1 MDMISLSML
10 GFGAALIASGALA
23 GFLAGLFGIGGGA
36 ILVPILV
43 TVLTHV
49 GVDTTNV
56 VQISVA
62 SSLGVIGP
70 TSLRSFFAHKKRGA
84 VDLALLKSW
93 IIPVPLGVFL
103 ASYVAAIVSGET
115 LKAIFAGIAFVVA
128 MSMLFNRESW
138 KLGNDIPGNP
148 TRSFIGVL
156 VGFFS
161 TLMGIGG
168 GVLNNTFMTL
178 FGRSIHQAVATSS
191 GVGVLISIPAI
202 IGMVAAGWGAPNL
215 PPFSVGYINLL
226 AVALIIPISTYMAPM
241 GAQFAH
247 NLSRRKL
254 EIAFGIFLLIAAG
267 QFIYSLL

>member
-70 TSLRSFFAHKKRGA
+70 TSLRSFFAHKKKGA

-93 IIPVPLGVFL
+93 IIPIPIGVFL

-128 MSMLFNRESW
+128 MGMLFNRESW

-148 TRSFIGVL
+148 ARSFIGVL

-161 TLMGIGG
+161 Q
-168 GVLNNTFMTL
+168 
-178 FGRSIHQAVATSS
+178 H
-191 GVGVLISIPAI
+191 
-202 IGMVAAGWGAPNL
+202 
-215 PPFSVGYINLL
+215 
-226 AVALIIPISTYMAPM
+226 
-241 GAQFAH
+241 
-247 NLSRRKL
+247 
-254 EIAFGIFLLIAAG
+254 
-267 QFIYSLL
+267 